1 MPKEKRS
8 LASRL
13 NSYVSE
19 FSECSG
25 PVFTTDGK
33 ILYCKLC
40 DSKVGSDR
48 KFNVQQHI
56 DTAKHKAAIKRK
68 QSKNKFDLQK
78 TQQQLLSNTKKSSF
92 NKDLCYALLSAN
104 IPLNKL
110 NNPNFKSFLEKYTS
124 KEIPNQTTLR
134 KGYVNEIYE
143 DTLVKIRSFIFG
155 KKIWVSIDETTDS
168 AGRYIAN
175 VIVGT
180 LELNGPG
187 HVFLLN
193 CAELDKSNHITIAK
207 LFDNSMH
214 ILWPEGV
221 RHDDILLFLSD
232 AAPYMVKAGKSLNIF
247 YTKMIHVTCIVHA
260 FHRVAEQIRG
270 HYSKV
275 DKIIANVKKVFCKS
289 PYRINCFK
297 EKAPLL
303 SLPPQPIITRWGTW
317 LKAAIY
323 YCDNYEIIRDI
334 ITSFDEKDSVSVENS
349 QKYLSDPDVA
359 SNLVYIK
366 SNLGFLPDV
375 ITRLEAKNMPLS
387 DGIEII
393 ENAYLKL
400 SQTTGSVGKLVLR
413 KLDDVLAKNNGY
425 KPLSIISKILNGEI
439 TSMDGLPEDL
449 KANELLFFKYAP
461 LTSVDV
467 ERSFSTYKTLLA
479 DNRHSFQVENI
490 RKYLVVQCNSKGR

>member
-1 MPKEKRS
+1 MPKEKQS

-25 PVFTTDGK
+25 PVFRTDGK

-56 DTAKHKAAIKRK
+56 DTAKHKAAIKQK

-92 NKDLCYALLSAN
+92 NKNVCYALLSAN

-110 NNPNFKSFLEKYTS
+110 NNHNFKSFLEKYTS

-134 KGYVNEIYE
+134 KGYVNDIYE
-143 DTLVKIRSFIFG
+143 DILVKTRSFKFG

-168 AGRYIAN
+168 AGLYTAS

-193 CAELDKSNHITIAK
+193 CAELEKSNQITIAK

-214 ILWPEGV
+214 ILWPKDV
-221 RHDDILLFLSD
+221 RHVDILLFLSD
-232 AAPYMVKAGKSLNIF
+232 VAPYMVKVGKSLNTF

-260 FHRVAEQIRG
+260 FHRVAE
-270 HYSKV
+270 
-275 DKIIANVKKVFCKS
+275 
-289 PYRINCFK
+289 
-297 EKAPLL
+297 
-303 SLPPQPIITRWGTW
+303 
-317 LKAAIY
+317 
-323 YCDNYEIIRDI
+323 
-334 ITSFDEKDSVSVENS
+334 
-349 QKYLSDPDVA
+349 
-359 SNLVYIK
+359 
-366 SNLGFLPDV
+366 
-375 ITRLEAKNMPLS
+375 
-387 DGIEII
+387 
-393 ENAYLKL
+393 
-400 SQTTGSVGKLVLR
+400 
-413 KLDDVLAKNNGY
+413 
-425 KPLSIISKILNGEI
+425 
-439 TSMDGLPEDL
+439 
-449 KANELLFFKYAP
+449 
-461 LTSVDV
+461 
-467 ERSFSTYKTLLA
+467 
-479 DNRHSFQVENI
+479 
-490 RKYLVVQCNSKGR
+490 